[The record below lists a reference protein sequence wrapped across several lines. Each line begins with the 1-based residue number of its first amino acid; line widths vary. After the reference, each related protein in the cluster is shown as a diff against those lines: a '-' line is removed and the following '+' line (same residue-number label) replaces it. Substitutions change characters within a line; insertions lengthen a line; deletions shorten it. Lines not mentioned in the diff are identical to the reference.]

1 MPFPTH
7 LCDKFKNKPKFKLD
21 MSQKRFLSHNSMDKI
36 MREVSALRVADNAK
50 EALANILEQQA
61 LEISI
66 KAKNLAE
73 HAGRKTITDKDIR
86 LAVKSNKEF

>member
-1 MPFPTH
+1 
-7 LCDKFKNKPKFKLD
+7 

-36 MREVSALRVADNAK
+36 IREVSALRVADNAK

>member
-1 MPFPTH
+1 
-7 LCDKFKNKPKFKLD
+7 
-21 MSQKRFLSHNSMDKI
+21 MSRKRFISHNSMDKI

-50 EALANILEQQA
+50 EALADILEQHA
-61 LEISI
+61 LEIST